1 MSHRVGWPLFIITLV
16 CCLTSVTLAAQQK
29 VVLEYYTWG
38 SDIQTIENEQY
49 LFSYFTK
56 RYPHIEIK
64 VSATGRVKS

>member
-49 LFSYFTK
+49 LFSYFTNAI
-56 RYPHIEIK
+56 RTLR
-64 VSATGRVKS
+64 SKSVPLVA